1 MQKKGEANSEELGKR
16 IAQHLRNQL
25 AKKNPS
31 VSWRDYS
38 SMVYF
43 STSINVFPLA
53 RKREAVLT
61 NLSRELADKNS
72 RGDSSEEINPI
83 PQTTFPGNRN
93 DILIFWK
100 SERCPVKSLTTKSK
114 TRFEP
119 VVIWIAITYEQ
130 IVND

>member
-1 MQKKGEANSEELGKR
+1 MQKKGEAKSEELGKR

-53 RKREAVLT
+53 REREAVLT
-61 NLSRELADKNS
+61 NLSRELADKN
-72 RGDSSEEINPI
+72 RAAI
-83 PQTTFPGNRN
+83 P
-93 DILIFWK
+93 
-100 SERCPVKSLTTKSK
+100 SK
-114 TRFEP
+114 K
-119 VVIWIAITYEQ
+119 
-130 IVND
+130 